1 MLARRSPDDRGPA
14 RTLPAVHIVIG
25 RRVTEIEPGRVLEL
39 AAGHERTVVDLGTG
53 DGRAV
58 IVEATADPAAL
69 VIGIDA
75 DARTMGEVSRRAAAS
90 PAKGGH
96 RKAVFIASGVELL
109 PDMLDGLA
117 DRVTVRFPWGS
128 LLRGA
133 IGVEPAVSERIA
145 RLVAPEGTLEL
156 ALSIVEHDRL
166 AARDAGEASA
176 AGADPAAPAET
187 SDAAFARL
195 GRPFDDTDIERI
207 RRVFGSL
214 GLQLVDVE
222 PMTREAVAAYG
233 SSWARRLRVG
243 RDRPAWRVRLAR
255 AGAG

>member
-1 MLARRSPDDRGPA
+1 M
-14 RTLPAVHIVIG
+14 
-25 RRVTEIEPGRVLEL
+25 EIEPARIRE
-39 AAGHERTVVDLGTG
+39 AAARHARTVVDLGTG

-58 IVEATADPAAL
+58 IVEASLDPTTL

-75 DARTMGEVSRRAAAS
+75 DARTMAELSRRAAAS

-96 RKAVFIASGVELL
+96 PNAIFLASGVELL
-109 PDMLDGLA
+109 PPALDKIA

-133 IGVEPAVSERIA
+133 IGVDREVAGSIA
-145 RLVAPEGTLEL
+145 RLVGSAGTLEL

-166 AARDAGEASA
+166 AARDP
-176 AGADPAAPAET
+176 ADDARLQSPT

-195 GRPFDDTDIERI
+195 GRPFDDSDVERI
-207 RRVFGSL
+207 RSVYGDRGLTLL
-214 GLQLVDVE
+214 GVE

-243 RDRPAWRVRLAR
+243 RDRPAWRVRLGR
-255 AGAG
+255 PLRG

>member
-1 MLARRSPDDRGPA
+1 M
-14 RTLPAVHIVIG
+14 HIVVG
-25 RRVTEIEPGRVLEL
+25 RRVTEIESGRVLEL

-58 IVEATADPAAL
+58 IVEAAADPAAL

-96 RKAVFIASGVELL
+96 PNAVFIASGVELL
-109 PDMLDGLA
+109 PDSLDGIA
-117 DRVTVRFPWGS
+117 DRVTARFPWGS

-133 IGVEPAVSERIA
+133 IGADPAVSERIA

-166 AARDAGEASA
+166 APRDAGDVGDEVATVT
-176 AGADPAAPAET
+176 ET

-195 GRPFDDTDIERI
+195 GRPFDGTDIERI
-207 RRVFGSL
+207 RGVFGGL
-214 GLQLVDVE
+214 GLRIVDVE

-255 AGAG
+255 AGSG